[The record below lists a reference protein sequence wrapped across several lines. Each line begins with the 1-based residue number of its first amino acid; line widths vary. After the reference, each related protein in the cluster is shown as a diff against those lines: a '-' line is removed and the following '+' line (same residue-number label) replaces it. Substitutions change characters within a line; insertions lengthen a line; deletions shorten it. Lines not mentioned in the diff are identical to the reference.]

1 MSLFNGFDRIGSDQ
15 IDMPQK
21 NLQNTRFTNYMLS
34 PFTPSSSTENSH
46 IDFATQNMIISSGTA
61 RGRGISGSVI
71 DTDSALMLSK
81 EHERHYEKLQL
92 NERLFKTVPYLGR
105 GSCNP
110 VLESQLLQGDVV
122 SDKKSTS
129 TVMDKS
135 FLGYSMHILDD
146 DMTGKT
152 TNADH
157 LIQEMALKDWMRGGG
172 SARDEAHEKIK
183 R

>member
-15 IDMPQK
+15 MDIPQK

-34 PFTPSSSTENSH
+34 PFTPSSTENSH
-46 IDFATQNMIISSGTA
+46 IEFATQNMIISSGTA
-61 RGRGISGSVI
+61 RGHGISGSVI
-71 DTDSALMLSK
+71 DEDSSLLFSK
-81 EHERHYEKLQL
+81 EHERHFEKLQL
-92 NERLFKTVPYLGR
+92 NERLFKTIPYLGR

-110 VLESQLLQGDVV
+110 VLESQLLQGDTV

-135 FLGYSMHILDD
+135 FLGYSMHILDNN
-146 DMTGKT
+146 MTERT

-157 LIQEMALKDWMRGGG
+157 LIQEMALNDWMRGGG